1 MGYALLTA
9 FKDLKLVLALTLP
22 FHVLVGFSHFDLI
35 KSVSLL
41 PQVEHDSFFLRA
53 VKCIFSSKKL
63 GMWQYLAV
71 IPYGTL
77 SLDMTWRIYYFLH
90 FVGDQEA
97 EDESTLENL
106 HSLSKLVVVVAGWY
120 NIEPSWYSVFP
131 CYFLLKMFEAGF
143 AEKVLF

>member
-1 MGYALLTA
+1 M
-9 FKDLKLVLALTLP
+9 LK
-22 FHVLVGFSHFDLI
+22 
-35 KSVSLL
+35 
-41 PQVEHDSFFLRA
+41 VEHDSFFLRA

-106 HSLSKLVVVVAGWY
+106 HSLSKSNLYLGFLATLLSLVLDGLDQLY
-120 NIEPSWYSVFP
+120 
-131 CYFLLKMFEAGF
+131 
-143 AEKVLF
+143 